1 MTIKKTSL
9 LLLILCACEGSTLDR
24 TFVPSNQ
31 DGGAQGLDRG
41 FTFDGAAPVDGGV
54 GLDGGLDPDGGS
66 EPDANPLD
74 VGMDAGFGDAVV
86 PDSGPADTGLVPC
99 GFDEPGPADKA
110 RVIVLGHPFGAQSGM
125 PGTDIRTLNLATDGT
140 ITDDGTRIDLG
151 FRVARLEMVPS
162 GEILLALGEDGELA
176 SLRVNSATNLNV
188 LDQIQL
194 PAAGYGDLRI
204 AEDGQTVIVA
214 GENVDQTSGLSTVYL
229 ACDGRLIAAPNEFFN
244 IRLSSSFVMIPGTS
258 QVVLLGG
265 QTVFAPIDPDDLRVL
280 SRTPGQGFTSV
291 NTFDIWMDFI
301 DALRI
306 GATPDGRIIIV
317 PNGSPFSNEGS
328 QASVLQLNGNNLSE
342 LERLTGLDDARE
354 VIFSPD
360 GTTALISLLSP
371 GHLAVI
377 TDPGTGWAEVD
388 RIRGI
393 GLAEQLAMVSRGALS
408 GRVYVPSVDANGGP
422 NLASVAFGMPGV
434 VSNLGQIE
442 LGSGNEEIPGPIA
455 ITP

>member
-1 MTIKKTSL
+1 MSTQKASL
-9 LLLILCACEGSTLDR
+9 LLLILCACEGTPLDR
-24 TFVPSNQ
+24 DFVPSTQ
-31 DGGAQGLDRG
+31 DGGVQGLDRG
-41 FTFDGAAPVDGGV
+41 FSFDGAAPIDGGGDLDLGLEVDGGSSPDAAPPDLGV
-54 GLDGGLDPDGGS
+54 DAGSNDGGPNDT
-66 EPDANPLD
+66 
-74 VGMDAGFGDAVV
+74 
-86 PDSGPADTGLVPC
+86 GPVDTGLVPC
-99 GFDEPGPADKA
+99 GFDQPGPADKA

-125 PGTDIRTLNLATDGT
+125 PGTDIRTLNLAIDGT

-162 GEILLALGEDGELA
+162 GELLLALGEDGELA
-176 SLRVNSATNLNV
+176 SLRVNSASNLNV

-244 IRLSSSFVMIPGTS
+244 LRLSSSFVMIPGTS

-280 SRTPGQGFTSV
+280 SRTPGQGFTSLA
-291 NTFDIWMDFI
+291 TFDIWMDFI

-388 RIRGI
+388 RLRGI
-393 GLAEQLAMVSRGALS
+393 GLAEQMAMVARGSLS

-422 NLASVAFGMPGV
+422 NLATVAFGMPGV
-434 VSNLGQIE
+434 VSNLGQLE